1 MNDCNELSH
10 SLELENQHVSSPAA
24 DSHDAGVTA
33 VEGLRDNEFEFRRL
47 VAGLTDHAIC
57 MLGTDG
63 TVLSWN
69 LGAERINGYASDEIL
84 GQHFSRFFTP
94 EDCSNGEPG
103 KALDIAAHQGK
114 YEAEAWRIRKDG
126 RRFWANVVLDA
137 VRNSAGRLQGFASV
151 TRDITERR
159 AMQEQLHQSQKMEA
173 LGQLTGGVAH
183 DFNNLLTVIIGNL
196 ETLTALLPT
205 DNARLRR
212 ALDQASLGAQRAAAL
227 TQQLLAFS
235 RRQPLHPKLVDVNE
249 LVVGMSD
256 LLDRALGETISVK
269 TSLSAGVW
277 PVKADP
283 HQLESS
289 LLNLAVNA
297 RDAMPTGGT
306 LTIETANSQH
316 YRFDEGSYAANVPGE
331 YVLIRVTDTGLG
343 MDSETSVRA
352 FEPFFTTKAM
362 GHGTGLGL
370 SQVYGF
376 VRQSGGHVRIH
387 SEKERGTAVEIYLP
401 PLKLEREAS
410 PSLPFMAAQPRGHE
424 TILVVEDESSV
435 RLFTTDSLRD
445 LGYSVLEASDG
456 PAALRVLDQHP
467 EVHLMF
473 VDVGL
478 PGMNGRQLA
487 DQAVR
492 RRRDLRVL
500 FTSGYAQD
508 PGLIRGDSGME
519 LLTKPYTRVQLAARI
534 RDVLDAKRSLA
545 SAERVVASAEKSP
558 AVPGRRRD

>member
-1 MNDCNELSH
+1 MHDRNELKRSAAATDTA
-10 SLELENQHVSSPAA
+10 LQRAMNQAVNP
-24 DSHDAGVTA
+24 HDAPSGNITA
-33 VEGLRDNEFEFRRL
+33 LRDNEMEFRRL

-57 MLGTDG
+57 LLGIDG
-63 TVLSWN
+63 SVLSWN
-69 LGAERINGYASDEIL
+69 NGAERINGYRGEEII
-84 GQHFSRFFTP
+84 GEHFSRFYTP
-94 EDCSNGEPG
+94 EDRNAGEPG
-103 KALDIAAHQGK
+103 KALDIATHQGK

-126 RRFWANVVLDA
+126 RRFWANVVIDA
-137 VRNSAGRLQGFASV
+137 IRNSTGRLVGFASV
-151 TRDITERR
+151 TRDVTEKR
-159 AMQEQLHQSQKMEA
+159 AMEEQLHQSQKMEA
-173 LGQLTGGVAH
+173 IGQLTGGVAH

-196 ETLTALLPT
+196 ETIALLMPT
-205 DNARLRR
+205 DNERLRR
-212 ALDQASLGAQRAAAL
+212 AMEQATLGAQRAAAL

-235 RRQPLHPKLVDVNE
+235 RRQPLNPKLVDVNE

-256 LLDRALGETISVK
+256 LLSRVLGEAVSVK
-269 TSLSAGVW
+269 TSLSAGLW

-297 RDAMPTGGT
+297 RDAMPEGGT
-306 LTIETANSQH
+306 LSIETANSQH
-316 YRFDEGSYAANVPGE
+316 YRFDESSYAANVPGE

-343 MDSETSVRA
+343 MDTETSVRA

-362 GHGTGLGL
+362 GQGTGLGL

-376 VRQSGGHVRIH
+376 VRQSGGQVRIH
-387 SEKERGTAVEIYLP
+387 SAKDRGTAVEIYLP
-401 PLKLEREAS
+401 PLKLEREGVQS
-410 PSLPFMAAQPRGHE
+410 VPVMVQQRGHE

-435 RLFTTDSLRD
+435 RMFTTGILRE

-456 PAALRVLDQHP
+456 PASLRVLEQHP

-487 DQAVR
+487 EQATQR
-492 RRRDLRVL
+492 RSQLKVL

-508 PGLIRGDSGME
+508 AVANRLEPGVE
-519 LLTKPYTRVQLAARI
+519 LLTKPYTRVHLAARI
-534 RDVLDAKRSLA
+534 RSVLDS
-545 SAERVVASAEKSP
+545 V
-558 AVPGRRRD
+558 RR

>member
-1 MNDCNELSH
+1 MNDRKELQRSPAPDA
-10 SLELENQHVSSPAA
+10 SIPRVMTSAANPQEPAVAGVSSM
-24 DSHDAGVTA
+24 
-33 VEGLRDNEFEFRRL
+33 RDTEIEFRRL

-57 MLGTDG
+57 LLSMDG

-69 LGAERINGYASDEIL
+69 TGAERIHGHRSEEII
-84 GQHFSRFFTP
+84 GQHFSRFYTP
-94 EDCSNGEPG
+94 EDRNSGEPG

-114 YEAEAWRIRKDG
+114 FEAEAWRIRKDG
-126 RRFWANVVLDA
+126 RRFWATVVIDA
-137 VRNSAGRLQGFASV
+137 IRNSSGRLAGFASV

-159 AMQEQLHQSQKMEA
+159 AMAEQLHQSQKMEA
-173 LGQLTGGVAH
+173 IGQLTGGVAH

-196 ETLTALLPT
+196 ETVALLMPP
-205 DNARLRR
+205 DNERLRR
-212 ALDQASLGAQRAAAL
+212 AMEQATLGAQRAAAL

-235 RRQPLHPKLVDVNE
+235 RRQPLNPKLVDVNE

-256 LLDRALGETISVK
+256 LLSRALGEAVAVK
-269 TSLSAGVW
+269 TSLSAGLW

-283 HQLESS
+283 HQLQSS

-297 RDAMPTGGT
+297 RDAMPSGGT

-316 YRFDEGSYAANVPGE
+316 YRFDESSYAANVPGE
-331 YVLIRVTDTGLG
+331 YVLIRVTETGMG
-343 MDSETSVRA
+343 MDTETSARA

-362 GHGTGLGL
+362 GQGTGLGL

-387 SEKERGTAVEIYLP
+387 SARDRGTAVEIYLP
-401 PLKLEREAS
+401 PLKLEREGVQS
-410 PSLPFMAAQPRGHE
+410 IPVMVQQRGHE

-435 RLFTTDSLRD
+435 RMFTTDSLRD

-456 PAALRVLDQHP
+456 PAALRVLEQHP

-473 VDVGL
+473 VDIGL

-487 DQAVR
+487 EAAQHR
-492 RRRDLRVL
+492 RTQLKVL

-508 PGLIRGDSGME
+508 TLAIRLDPGVE

-534 RDVLDAKRSLA
+534 RDVLDS
-545 SAERVVASAEKSP
+545 
-558 AVPGRRRD
+558 RRPR

>member
-1 MNDCNELSH
+1 MLRNWLVRFEAGMNERNEFTRS
-10 SLELENQHVSSPAA
+10 VAA
-24 DSHDAGVTA
+24 DASALHRVMNQAVNPHEPLGGVTS
-33 VEGLRDNEFEFRRL
+33 LRESESEFRRL

-57 MLGTDG
+57 LLSVDG

-69 LGAERINGYASDEIL
+69 TGAERINGYRSDEII
-84 GQHFSRFFTP
+84 GQHFSRFYTP
-94 EDCSNGEPG
+94 EDRNAGEPS
-103 KALDIAAHQGK
+103 KALDIATHQGK

-126 RRFWANVVLDA
+126 RRFWANAVLDA
-137 VRNSAGRLQGFASV
+137 IRNTSGRLIGFASV
-151 TRDITERR
+151 IRDVTERR
-159 AMQEQLHQSQKMEA
+159 AMEEQLHQSQKMEA
-173 LGQLTGGVAH
+173 IGQLTGGVAH

-196 ETLTALLPT
+196 ETIALLMPP
-205 DNARLRR
+205 DNERLRR
-212 ALDQASLGAQRAAAL
+212 AMDQATLGAQRAAAL

-235 RRQPLHPKLVDVNE
+235 RRQPLNPKLVDVNE

-256 LLDRALGETISVK
+256 LLTRALGEAVSVK
-269 TSLSAGVW
+269 TSLSAGLW

-297 RDAMPTGGT
+297 RDAMPEGGT

-316 YRFDEGSYAANVPGE
+316 YRFDESSYAANVPGE

-343 MDSETSVRA
+343 MDSETTVRA

-362 GHGTGLGL
+362 GQGTGLGL

-387 SEKERGTAVEIYLP
+387 SAKDRGTAVEIYLP
-401 PLKLEREAS
+401 PLKLEREGVQS
-410 PSLPFMAAQPRGHE
+410 VPLMVQERGHE

-456 PAALRVLDQHP
+456 PAALRVLEQHP
-467 EVHLMF
+467 EVHLVF

-487 DQAVR
+487 EAATQR
-492 RRRDLRVL
+492 RPQLKVL

-508 PGLIRGDSGME
+508 AVASRLEAGVE

-534 RDVLDAKRSLA
+534 RSVLEAKR
-545 SAERVVASAEKSP
+545 R
-558 AVPGRRRD
+558 

>member
-1 MNDCNELSH
+1 MNDRNEFQH
-10 SLELENQHVSSPAA
+10 SVAATDTALQRAMNQAVNP
-24 DSHDAGVTA
+24 HDAPLGSITA
-33 VEGLRDNEFEFRRL
+33 LRDSEIEFRRL

-57 MLGTDG
+57 LLGIDG

-69 LGAERINGYASDEIL
+69 TGAERINGYRSDEII
-84 GQHFSRFFTP
+84 GEHFGCFYPP
-94 EDCSNGEPG
+94 EERNGGEPG
-103 KALDIAAHQGK
+103 KALDIATHQGK
-114 YEAEAWRIRKDG
+114 FEAEAWRMRKDG
-126 RRFWANVVLDA
+126 RRFWAHVVIDA
-137 VRNSAGRLQGFASV
+137 IRNSSGRLVGFASV

-159 AMQEQLHQSQKMEA
+159 AMEEQLHQSQKMEA
-173 LGQLTGGVAH
+173 IGQLTGGVAH

-196 ETLTALLPT
+196 ETIALLMPN
-205 DNARLRR
+205 DNERLRR
-212 ALDQASLGAQRAAAL
+212 AMEQATLGAQRAAAL
-227 TQQLLAFS
+227 TQQLLAFA
-235 RRQPLHPKLVDVNE
+235 RRQPLNPKLVDVNE

-256 LLDRALGETISVK
+256 LLSRVLGEAVSVK
-269 TSLSAGVW
+269 TSLSAGLW

-297 RDAMPTGGT
+297 RDAMPEGGT

-316 YRFDEGSYAANVPGE
+316 YRFDESSYAANVPGE
-331 YVLIRVTDTGLG
+331 YVLIRVTDTGMG
-343 MDSETSVRA
+343 MDIETSVRA
-352 FEPFFTTKAM
+352 FEPFFSTKAM
-362 GHGTGLGL
+362 GQGTGLGL

-376 VRQSGGHVRIH
+376 VRQSGGQVRIH
-387 SEKERGTAVEIYLP
+387 SAKDRGTAVEIYLP
-401 PLKLEREAS
+401 PLKLEREGIPAV
-410 PSLPFMAAQPRGHE
+410 PVMVHQRGHE

-456 PAALRVLDQHP
+456 PAALRVLEQHP

-487 DQAVR
+487 DQAVQR
-492 RRRDLRVL
+492 RPQLRVL

-508 PGLIRGDSGME
+508 AVASRLEPGVE
-519 LLTKPYTRVQLAARI
+519 LLAKPYTRVHLAARI
-534 RDVLDAKRSLA
+534 RSVLDSKR
-545 SAERVVASAEKSP
+545 R
-558 AVPGRRRD
+558 

>member
-1 MNDCNELSH
+1 MHDRNDLIRS
-10 SLELENQHVSSPAA
+10 AA
-24 DSHDAGVTA
+24 ATVLQRAMTQAVNPHDAPGTVTA
-33 VEGLRDNEFEFRRL
+33 LRDNEIAFRRL

-57 MLGTDG
+57 LLGTDG
-63 TVLSWN
+63 LVLSWN
-69 LGAERINGYASDEIL
+69 IGAERIYGYRSEEIIDE
-84 GQHFSRFFTP
+84 HFSRFYTP
-94 EDCSNGEPG
+94 EDRSAGEPS
-103 KALDIAAHQGK
+103 KALEVAMHQGK

-126 RRFWANVVLDA
+126 RRYWANVVIDA
-137 VRNSAGRLQGFASV
+137 IRNSSGRLVGFASV
-151 TRDITERR
+151 TRDVTERR
-159 AMQEQLHQSQKMEA
+159 AMEEQLHQSQKMEA
-173 LGQLTGGVAH
+173 IGQLTGGVAH

-196 ETLTALLPT
+196 ETIALLMPT
-205 DNARLRR
+205 DNERLRR
-212 ALDQASLGAQRAAAL
+212 AMESATLGAQRAAAL

-235 RRQPLHPKLVDVNE
+235 RRQPLNPKLVDVNE

-256 LLDRALGETISVK
+256 LLSRALGETVSVK
-269 TSLSAGVW
+269 TSLSAGLW

-297 RDAMPTGGT
+297 RDAMPEGGT

-316 YRFDEGSYAANVPGE
+316 YRFDESSYVANVPGE

-362 GHGTGLGL
+362 GQGTGLGL

-376 VRQSGGHVRIH
+376 VRQSGGQVRIH
-387 SEKERGTAVEIYLP
+387 SARDRGTAVEIYLP
-401 PLKLEREAS
+401 PLKLEREGLQAV
-410 PSLPFMAAQPRGHE
+410 PVMVQQRGHE
-424 TILVVEDESSV
+424 TILVVEDEASV

-456 PAALRVLDQHP
+456 PAALRVLEQHP
-467 EVHLMF
+467 EMHLMF

-487 DQAVR
+487 EQATQR
-492 RRRDLRVL
+492 RPQLKVL
-500 FTSGYAQD
+500 FTSGYAPD
-508 PGLIRGDSGME
+508 AAASRLEPGVE
-519 LLTKPYTRVQLAARI
+519 LLAKPYTRVHLAARI
-534 RDVLDAKRSLA
+534 RSVLDAKLR
-545 SAERVVASAEKSP
+545 
-558 AVPGRRRD
+558 